1 MATFQGTITFNYEVR
16 HVKDKAELDQRLDAL
31 IDLFARRSND
41 LEGVNW
47 DDVDWTAE
55 EIDDACMTCGDLI
68 AGGNPFSTQCD
79 TCLDKEA
86 N

>member
-1 MATFQGTITFNYEVR
+1 MATFQGQIRFNYEVR
-16 HVKDKAELDQRLDAL
+16 NVKDKAELDQKLDAL

-41 LEGVNW
+41 LDGVNW

-55 EIDDACMTCGDLI
+55 EIDDACINCGDLI
-68 AGGNPFSTQCD
+68 AGGTPFSVYCD
-79 TCLDKEA
+79 TCLDRG